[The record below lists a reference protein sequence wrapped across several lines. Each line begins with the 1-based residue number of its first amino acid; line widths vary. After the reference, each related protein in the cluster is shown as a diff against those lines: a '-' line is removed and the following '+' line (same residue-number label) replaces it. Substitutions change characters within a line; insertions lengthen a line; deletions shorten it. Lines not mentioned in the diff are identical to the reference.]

1 MSSGGAAELR
11 RFGLGVG
18 GMFLLLGAL
27 SRWRGHVWPPAVLI
41 TLGVLLVIPGL
52 AAPTVLGPVRRV
64 WMRGAMVIGEVN
76 SRIILGVMY
85 FLVFA
90 PVGFV
95 MRESIPSSNCLRNL
109 LKRRRGSL
117 MTRAPP
123 SPGQETCVKPPRS
136 FSSTRS

>member
-41 TLGVLLVIPGL
+41 TLGVLLVVPGL
-52 AAPTVLGPVRRV
+52 VAPTVLGPVRRV

-95 MRESIPSSNCLRNL
+95 MRALVRDPLDRRLDDGKPSNWIPR
-109 LKRRRGSL
+109 
-117 MTRAPP
+117 TRAAVDRARYE
-123 SPGQETCVKPPRS
+123 QQ
-136 FSSTRS
+136 F